1 MRRPVL
7 KNKTIVGVLS
17 ALIVTS
23 SIACGSSGE
32 EAESPS
38 SAAQTTKEPPA
49 AALSIPEG
57 AVQVINKDVGGSGK
71 YEFDPKKLTFN
82 VGQEVTFA
90 LKAETEFHTFTV
102 DELGIDVGMDAG
114 ETKIFNFTFSKA
126 GVYKLFCIPHE
137 SLGMVG
143 EIVVE

>member
-1 MRRPVL
+1 MTRL
-7 KNKTIVGVLS
+7 TIAGGLL
-17 ALIVTS
+17 ALIVAVLV
-23 SIACGSSGE
+23 ACGSDSGE
-32 EAESPS
+32 AEPS
-38 SAAQTTKEPPA
+38 DSAVQTNTKPA
-49 AALSIPEG
+49 TAAPSIPEG
-57 AVQVINKDVGGSGK
+57 AVRVINKDVGGSGT
-71 YEFDPKKLTFN
+71 YEFDPTKLTFN

-102 DELGIDVGMDAG
+102 DELGIDQEMDAG